1 MSRPPFRKCA
11 SRATRQQEPSAP
23 ARSLRK
29 CVYDSCAPEDRHGRL
44 GPVRGAGLGLPLSE
58 NMVQTRD

>member
-11 SRATRQQEPSAP
+11 SRATRRGTVR
-23 ARSLRK
+23 ARSVTRK